1 MLFGKKKEKVH
12 FNPGNRDDGVD
23 ENFVEETVN
32 KIDEDDVEVVLK
44 NEENIDKKFSGNN
57 SLSKYME
64 LGRIM
69 VSMLKDVKN
78 GRYKNIPWFTIATVV
93 MALLYVLNPMDIVPD
108 FIPGVGYIDDVAVLT
123 MGVGWIESDL
133 HRYLDWRL
141 ENDLGI

>member
-1 MLFGKKKEKVH
+1 MLFGKKKNKVH

-23 ENFVEETVN
+23 ENVVEE
-32 KIDEDDVEVVLK
+32 KINNIKEDDVEVVLN

-57 SLSKYME
+57 TLSKYVE

-69 VSMLKDVKN
+69 ISMLKDVKN
-78 GRYKNIPWFTIATVV
+78 GNYKNIPWFTIATIV

-133 HRYLDWRL
+133 HRYLDWRMD
-141 ENDLGI
+141 NNLGI